1 MNQNHEKLVTM
12 GGMPIGS
19 SQRLKSIHPCGWTRV
34 GLSARH
40 NVKVKNQW
48 EEKNSSFFLVFIIY
62 KKEIQNNFRCK
73 KYVHNML
80 IVYVW
85 KLIHWEDQ
93 DMLALD
99 WQS

>member
-1 MNQNHEKLVTM
+1 M
-12 GGMPIGS
+12 G
-19 SQRLKSIHPCGWTRV
+19 R
-34 GLSARH
+34 
-40 NVKVKNQW
+40 
-48 EEKNSSFFLVFIIY
+48 KNSNFFGVFIIY

-99 WQS
+99 WQSKDEEKVTYVREAIFGLKVALYRVSVLEMTSS